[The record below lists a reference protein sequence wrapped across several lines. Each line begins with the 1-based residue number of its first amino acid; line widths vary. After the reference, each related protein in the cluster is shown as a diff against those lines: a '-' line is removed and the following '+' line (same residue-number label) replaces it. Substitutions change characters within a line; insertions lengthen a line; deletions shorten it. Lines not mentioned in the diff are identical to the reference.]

1 MKTKIDITTT
11 VSLDE
16 ITRQLQENLST
27 NELTKFVINL
37 ADNLTEGREFLLN
50 LRNKLNKIDFGE

>member
-37 ADNLTEGREFLLN
+37 VDNLTEGREFLLN